1 MKYSLEWLKNEI
13 KEGKTFDY
21 IYFWGHNRPTDN
33 TITKKYFSQWFPQG
47 FSENNV
53 HYKTAEHYMMAQ
65 KATLFGDKEI
75 LVEILAA
82 ETPDIV
88 KKLGRKV
95 CNFDATIWEEN
106 AFAYVM
112 QGNFLKFTQ
121 HEKLKD
127 FLISTGDSVIV
138 EASPY
143 DKIWGIGLDENAADS
158 RNPDTWKGTNLLGF
172 AIMEARDL
180 ILKM

>member
-75 LVEILAA
+75 LVEIQDKTMTEQHQYLDTYVEEWKAGV
-82 ETPDIV
+82 EQVDDI
-88 KKLGRKV
+88 
-95 CNFDATIWEEN
+95 
-106 AFAYVM
+106 
-112 QGNFLKFTQ
+112 
-121 HEKLKD
+121 
-127 FLISTGDSVIV
+127 LI
-138 EASPY
+138 
-143 DKIWGIGLDENAADS
+143 IGVRL
-158 RNPDTWKGTNLLGF
+158 
-172 AIMEARDL
+172 
-180 ILKM
+180 